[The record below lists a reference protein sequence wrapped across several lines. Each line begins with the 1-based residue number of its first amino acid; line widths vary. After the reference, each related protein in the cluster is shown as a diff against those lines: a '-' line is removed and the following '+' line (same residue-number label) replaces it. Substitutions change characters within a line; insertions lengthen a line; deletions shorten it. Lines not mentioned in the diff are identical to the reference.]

1 MSIETLLQGA
11 DAGEALSIPDAS
23 NFDSP
28 SLTLRAAIGDISKSL
43 MNAITL
49 ILYEL
54 QESTLMAWRA
64 FRSLFT
70 RPRYFREII
79 NQMDLIGVGSLV
91 IVLLT
96 GFFTGAVLALQTGTT
111 MASLGAKGFTGRLV
125 ATSLVREL
133 GPVLTSLMV
142 AGRVGSGIAAELG
155 SMLVSDQIDAMRAL
169 GTDPIRKLVMPRMV
183 ALLVMVPALTVIS
196 IIVGTGGGLVVAI
209 SLLGL
214 PYAQYISSAKEAFK
228 LNDLIGSLIKA
239 LIFGFIIAVVGCRS
253 GLKTRGGT
261 VGVGRSTT
269 QSVVV
274 ASILI
279 LVADFFITRALQIFL
294 PPGQ

>member
-1 MSIETLLQGA
+1 M
-11 DAGEALSIPDAS
+11 
-23 NFDSP
+23 
-28 SLTLRAAIGDISKSL
+28 TLRAAIGDIFKSP

-79 NQMDLIGVGSLV
+79 NQMDLIGVGSLI

-111 MASLGAKGFTGRLV
+111 MASLGAKGYTGRLV

-155 SMLVSDQIDAMRAL
+155 SMLVSCL
-169 GTDPIRKLVMPRMV
+169 LYTSPSPRD
-183 ALLVMVPALTVIS
+183 S
-196 IIVGTGGGLVVAI
+196 
-209 SLLGL
+209 
-214 PYAQYISSAKEAFK
+214 
-228 LNDLIGSLIKA
+228 
-239 LIFGFIIAVVGCRS
+239 
-253 GLKTRGGT
+253 
-261 VGVGRSTT
+261 
-269 QSVVV
+269 
-274 ASILI
+274 
-279 LVADFFITRALQIFL
+279 
-294 PPGQ
+294 

>member
-1 MSIETLLQGA
+1 
-11 DAGEALSIPDAS
+11 
-23 NFDSP
+23 
-28 SLTLRAAIGDISKSL
+28 LTLCASIGDISKSP

-49 ILYEL
+49 IVYEL

-79 NQMDLIGVGSLV
+79 AQMDVIGVGSLV

-111 MASLGAKGFTGRLV
+111 MASLGAKGYTGRLV

-183 ALLVMVPALTVIS
+183 ALLVMVPALTVIA
-196 IIVGTGGGLVVAI
+196 IIVGTGGGLVVAVT
-209 SLLGL
+209 LLGL
-214 PYAQYISSAKEAFK
+214 PYAQYVSSAKEAFK
-228 LNDLIGSLIKA
+228 LNDLTGSLIKA
-239 LIFGFIIAVVGCRS
+239 FIFGFIIAVVGCRS
-253 GLKTRGGT
+253 GLKTTGGT

>member
-1 MSIETLLQGA
+1 MRFLKLVLYEVQESSLL
-11 DAGEALSIPDAS
+11 AG
-23 NFDSP
+23 
-28 SLTLRAAIGDISKSL
+28 RAFKSL
-43 MNAITL
+43 L
-49 ILYEL
+49 
-54 QESTLMAWRA
+54 
-64 FRSLFT
+64 T
-70 RPRYFREII
+70 RPRYFREIVS
-79 NQMDLIGVGSLV
+79 QMDLIGVGSLV

-96 GFFTGAVLALQTGTT
+96 GFFTGAVMALQTGVT
-111 MASLGAKGFTGRLV
+111 MSSLGAKGFTGRLV

-169 GTDPIRKLVMPRMV
+169 GTDPIKKLVTPRMI
-183 ALLVMVPALTVIS
+183 ALLVMVPMLT
-196 IIVGTGGGLVVAI
+196 IIAIMVGTAGGLLIAVT
-209 SLLGL
+209 LLGL
-214 PYAQYISSAKEAFK
+214 PTTQYTSSAKEAFR
-228 LNDLIGSLIKA
+228 LNDLTGGLIKA
-239 LIFGFIIAVVGCRS
+239 LVFGLIIAIVGCRC
-253 GLKTRGGT
+253 GLKTSGGT

-269 QSVVV
+269 QSVVA

>member
-1 MSIETLLQGA
+1 L
-11 DAGEALSIPDAS
+11 AGSLRGDLP
-23 NFDSP
+23 
-28 SLTLRAAIGDISKSL
+28 LTLSAFIGDISKL
-43 MNAITL
+43 PMNAITL

-70 RPRYFREII
+70 RPRYVREII
-79 NQMDLIGVGSLV
+79 NQMDLIGVGSLT

-96 GFFTGAVLALQTGTT
+96 GFFTGAVLALQTGAT
-111 MASLGAKGFTGRLV
+111 MSSLGAKGYTGRLV

-183 ALLVMVPALTVIS
+183 ALLVMVPALTVIA
-196 IIVGTGGGLVVAI
+196 IIVGTGGGLVVAVT
-209 SLLGL
+209 LLGL
-214 PYAQYISSAKEAFK
+214 PSSQYTSSAKEAFK
-228 LNDLIGSLIKA
+228 LNDLTGSLIKA
-239 LIFGFIIAVVGCRS
+239 LIFGLIIAIVGCRS
-253 GLKTRGGT
+253 GLRTTGGT

-279 LVADFFITRALQIFL
+279 LVSDFFITRALQIFL

>member
-1 MSIETLLQGA
+1 LAGA
-11 DAGEALSIPDAS
+11 LRGDLP
-23 NFDSP
+23 
-28 SLTLRAAIGDISKSL
+28 LTLSAFIGDISKL
-43 MNAITL
+43 PMNAITL

-79 NQMDLIGVGSLV
+79 NQMDLIGVGSLT

-96 GFFTGAVLALQTGTT
+96 GFFTGAVLALQTGAT
-111 MASLGAKGFTGRLV
+111 MSSLGAKGYTGRLV

-183 ALLVMVPALTVIS
+183 ALLVMVPALTVIA
-196 IIVGTGGGLVVAI
+196 IIVGTGGGLVVAVT
-209 SLLGL
+209 LLGL
-214 PYAQYISSAKEAFK
+214 PSSQYTSSAKEAFK
-228 LNDLIGSLIKA
+228 LNDLTGSLIKA
-239 LIFGFIIAVVGCRS
+239 LIFGLIIAIVGCRS
-253 GLKTRGGT
+253 GLRTTGGT

-279 LVADFFITRALQIFL
+279 LVSDFFITRALQIFL